1 MCPDREPRSFAE
13 VRVTAATMPPRAVPS
28 RVPLLIAGG
37 AAWVLY
43 AGAYALTFGL
53 GGAPISVAIR
63 AGLANGI
70 PDGLLAIA
78 AAAIARR
85 TAASRAS
92 APTPYAI
99 GVAMVA
105 AAAGAKVSLI
115 WLDMAAHGQ
124 RFAVASSV
132 VAWQVLTSG
141 LVYVAVA
148 AASHAWI
155 AGQRLREEAAHAARA
170 DALRATAEL
179 AALRAQLN
187 PHFLFNTLHS
197 VMGLVRR
204 DPALAETALERL
216 GDLLRY
222 AIRVHRDGVDWTRL
236 RDEWEFVETY
246 LALESIRLG
255 ERLRVERHIDEAALD
270 RQVPTFCLQP
280 LVENAVRHGIA
291 PRAAGGTIAI
301 DVRADRDGSR
311 IEVAND
317 GDGHASSTGEGGLGL
332 KVLRDRLDGLYRGR
346 AQITAG
352 PAANGGYRVVL
363 ALPARPAD
371 PEAVE

>member
-1 MCPDREPRSFAE
+1 MA
-13 VRVTAATMPPRAVPS
+13 AATMPPSAASS
-28 RVPLLIAGG
+28 RIPLVIAGA

-43 AGAYALTFGL
+43 AGAYALTFSL
-53 GGAPISVAIR
+53 GGSPVSLAIR
-63 AGLANGI
+63 AGIANGL

-78 AAAIARR
+78 AVAIARR
-85 TAASRAS
+85 TAASRVS
-92 APTPYAI
+92 APLSPYVI
-99 GVAMVA
+99 GLVMVA
-105 AAAGAKVSLI
+105 AAAGGKLFLL

-124 RFAVASSV
+124 RFGVAPSV

-148 AASHAWI
+148 AAAHAWI
-155 AGQRLREEAAHAARA
+155 AGERLREEAAHAARA

-222 AIRVHRDGVDWTRL
+222 AIRIHRDGVDWTRL

-255 ERLRVERHIDEAALD
+255 ERLRVERRIDETALD
-270 RQVPTFCLQP
+270 REVPTFCLQP

-291 PRAAGGTIAI
+291 PRAAGGTIVI
-301 DVRADRDGSR
+301 DVQAATDGFR
-311 IEVAND
+311 IEVSND
-317 GDGHASSTGEGGLGL
+317 GDGRPSTASESGLGL
-332 KVLRDRLDGLYRGR
+332 KVLRDRLDALYRGR
-346 AQITAG
+346 ARITAG
-352 PAANGGYRVVL
+352 PAATGGYSVVL

-371 PEAVE
+371 LEAAE